1 MEEIKELLKKAR
13 TNAECGEHL
22 SPAATIKLID
32 DVEHY
37 LEKHETDDATNRHL
51 YFYSAQTIDGNIFSG
66 VAQLTW
72 RITSY
77 DALQNF
83 KFFLSDTFGYEFVS
97 VDALSYL
104 GREKA

>member
-22 SPAATIKLID
+22 SPPATIKLID

-66 VAQLTW
+66 GGTANLAHNQL
-72 RITSY
+72 RR
-77 DALQNF
+77 APEL
-83 KFFLSDTFGYEFVS
+83 
-97 VDALSYL
+97 
-104 GREKA
+104 